1 MPFSVDT
8 KLGVLLANE
17 KARAVLEKHLPGI
30 STHPQVHLAQGMTL
44 RMIANYPQAGIS
56 PEKLQAIDEDLQAIE
71 E

>member
-8 KLGVLLANE
+8 KLGELLANE

-30 STHPQVHLAQGMTL
+30 STHPQINLVKGMSL
-44 RMIANYPQAGIS
+44 RVIANYPQAGIS
-56 PEKLQAIDEDLQAIE
+56 QEKLKAIDEDLKAIE

>member
-30 STHPQVHLAQGMTL
+30 STHPQVHLAKGLTTVGERGQDG
-44 RMIANYPQAGIS
+44 AGNGGS
-56 PEKLQAIDEDLQAIE
+56 KASFPL
-71 E
+71 